1 MARCLAVL
9 VFLVL
14 IAPAWSQTPP
24 VKPATPWYVDDERAF
39 DQFIEKLT
47 TLAKAK
53 KGIAPADL
61 AKMVEKSKLMK
72 GDVTLATPR
81 TKSLAPEDVYDSIL
95 PSVVLLGSVKPTKD
109 DPDEFEDGGFGTAWC
124 LSADGIFIT
133 NRHMFSDAKS
143 EWFGIATHKGEV
155 HPVVEILAVNVT
167 ADVAVFRVEGKGF
180 TPLPLAESS
189 ARVGAWVATLGHPG
203 NQLYTFTQGHVTRY
217 SKEKAKTGVERWMN
231 ITAEYAQGSSGGPIV
246 DRFANVVGMAALTAN
261 IDAVE
266 EPPADDKKPDP
277 NKPKPKPEELPL
289 PASAIQMVIKLSV
302 PLDSLRTTLNR
313 K

>member
-1 MARCLAVL
+1 MARCLAAIAVL
-9 VFLVL
+9 VFA
-14 IAPAWSQTPP
+14 APAWTQTPP
-24 VKPATPWYVDDERAF
+24 AKPSVPWYVDDERAF

-47 TLAKAK
+47 VIAKAK

-61 AKMVEKSKLMK
+61 ARIVEKSKPLK
-72 GDVTLATPR
+72 ADVTLLAPR
-81 TKSLAPEDVYDSIL
+81 TKSLAPEDVYETIL

-124 LSADGIFIT
+124 LSADGIFVT
-133 NRHMFSDAKS
+133 NRHMFAEAKS
-143 EWFGIATHKGEV
+143 EWFGIATHTGEV
-155 HPVVEILAVNVT
+155 HPVVEILAVSVM

-217 SKEKAKTGVERWMN
+217 SKEKTEAGVERWMN
-231 ITAEYAQGSSGGPIV
+231 VTAEYAQGSSGGPIV

-261 IDAVE
+261 IDAID
-266 EPPADDKKPDP
+266 EPPSDDKKPDP
-277 NKPKPKPEELPL
+277 ANPKAKPVELPP
-289 PASAIQMVIKLSV
+289 PASALQMVVKLSV
-302 PLDSLRTTLNR
+302 PLDSLRTTIR